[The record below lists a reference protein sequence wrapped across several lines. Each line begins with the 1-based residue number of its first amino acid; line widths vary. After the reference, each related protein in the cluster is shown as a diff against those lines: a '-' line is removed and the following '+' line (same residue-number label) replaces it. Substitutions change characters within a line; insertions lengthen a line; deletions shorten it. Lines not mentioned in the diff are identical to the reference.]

1 MMWALRQPPSDPLHR
16 SSSEFRH
23 YILAE
28 VPASSRALPNLNK
41 EGSTYSIGARA
52 DNVTVLVPQ
61 DANDDHGYPP
71 SAFLKVDS
79 EVWLKIDDQWVYIEV
94 KTSMSITGSL
104 KQIFATIR
112 ALVDA
117 MR

>member
-1 MMWALRQPPSDPLHR
+1 
-16 SSSEFRH
+16 
-23 YILAE
+23 
-28 VPASSRALPNLNK
+28 V
-41 EGSTYSIGARA
+41 
-52 DNVTVLVPQ
+52 NVTVLVPQ

-94 KTSMSITGSL
+94 KTSTSITGSL
-104 KQIFATIR
+104 KQIFATIQ